1 MSIES
6 PNLLEKVS
14 DKIPTLST
22 GQKAAAAGLGAV
34 VAAAAGIAVRQ
45 ARKGSAAGSEAAGSA
60 VAIERT
66 YHLKPDAD
74 AWELTLEGDSGS
86 LGSYAT
92 KEEGLEVARAMANEN
107 QPSELVI
114 HLADGSEQKRHRYGV
129 DV

>member
-1 MSIES
+1 MSIEN

-14 DKIPTLST
+14 DKIPKMST

-34 VAAAAGIAVRQ
+34 VAAAAGIAVHQ
-45 ARKGSAAGSEAAGSA
+45 ARKSANSGDGEYIA
-60 VAIERT
+60 RT

-74 AWELTLEGDSGS
+74 AWELTQEGESGS

-92 KEEGLEVARAMANEN
+92 KEEGLEVARAMANDN
-107 QPSELVI
+107 PPSELVI
-114 HLADGSEQKRHRYGV
+114 YLADGSEQKRHRYGV